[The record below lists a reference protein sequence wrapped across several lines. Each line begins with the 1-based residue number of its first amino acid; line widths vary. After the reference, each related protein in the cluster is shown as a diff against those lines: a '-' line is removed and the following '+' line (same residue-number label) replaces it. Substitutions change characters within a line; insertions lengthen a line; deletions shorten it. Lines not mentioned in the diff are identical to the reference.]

1 MKKSVFNSP
10 LLKSKV
16 KSVNIKLPELIFGY
30 FLGPA
35 LALLVSG
42 IFVNG
47 FLNEYYT
54 SYLFVNLLKD
64 SKWSNIVNTYLTLL
78 PTLSAILIVV
88 GNLFAGQLIER
99 TNTTAGK
106 ARPWILLSAIL
117 MPVASILIF
126 AIPLFFDPEA
136 NPVLTM
142 VITAI
147 GYNLFFAA
155 AYPIYYTA
163 NSSLV
168 PVSTRN
174 GKQRGLLASASN
186 MAVTTGVGLGG
197 MVFPF
202 MRDLLINSAGSLN
215 AQRGMWLLVFA
226 IVSVVT
232 MIAIVVQYMFT
243 RERVNE
249 EKFAQSETVQT
260 AEVKKVSIGQ
270 QFKAVATDKYWWI
283 VLVFC
288 FLFQFSGTMKNFSL
302 NYYSRFFKGV
312 KFVEDLGGPG
322 AVQSLIT
329 ILGSVPMTLAVAIV
343 WPLSNKYGKRAM
355 VVAGLVTNV
364 VGNVIVQIGGNN
376 LIVVSVGAFFKY
388 LGAAPGCY
396 MMLAM
401 ISDALDHTEARNGF
415 RCDGLTMSIYASI
428 MIASQ
433 PLVQG
438 VFNAMTNSGEN
449 QAMSNFCYIWGEGI
463 IYAALAVLMLFYNV
477 EKFSKEDHE
486 KIIAYQKAEVEA
498 AGGVWV
504 DPEERLRLEQ
514 EEADR
519 IAEEAKLA
527 ELKAH
532 CDKKGL
538 NYETELAKLREK
550 EAKKNKGKKD

>member
-16 KSVNIKLPELIFGY
+16 KSVNVKLPELVFGY

-35 LALLVSG
+35 LALLASG

-54 SYLFVNLLKD
+54 SYLFVNLLEDAAWQKT
-64 SKWSNIVNTYLTLL
+64 INTYLTLL
-78 PTLSAILIVV
+78 PMLSAILIVI

-99 TNTTAGK
+99 TNTAAGK
-106 ARPWILLSAIL
+106 SRPWILLSAIL

-126 AIPLFFDPEA
+126 AIPLFFNPES

-186 MAVTTGVGLGG
+186 MAVTAGVGLGG
-197 MVFPF
+197 MVFPIL
-202 MRDLLINSAGSLN
+202 RDLLINNAGSVE

-226 IVSVVT
+226 IVGVVSLL
-232 MIAIVVQYMFT
+232 AVVLQYLFT

-249 EKFAQSETVQT
+249 EKFSQNETVET
-260 AEVKKVSIGQ
+260 TEVKKVSIGQ
-270 QFKAVATDKYWWI
+270 QFKAVASDKFWWM

-288 FLFQFSGTMKNFSL
+288 FLFQFAGTMKNFSL
-302 NYYSRFFKGV
+302 NYYAKSFAGIE
-312 KFVEDLGGPG
+312 FVESLGGVG

-343 WPLSNKYGKRAM
+343 WPLSNKFGKRAM
-355 VVAGLVTNV
+355 VVAGLLTNV
-364 VGNVIVQIGGNN
+364 VGNIIVQIGGTN
-376 LIVVSVGAFFKY
+376 IWVVGVGAFFKY

-401 ISDALDHTEARNGF
+401 ISDALDHTEAKNGF

-438 VFNAMTNSGEN
+438 VFNAMTGSGAN
-449 QAMSNFCYIWGEGI
+449 QAMSNFCYIWIEGI
-463 IYAALAVLMLFYNV
+463 IYAALAVMMFFFTV
-477 EKFSKEDHE
+477 EKYSKQDHE
-486 KIIAYQKAEVEA
+486 TILANQKAACEA
-498 AGGVWV
+498 AGGTWIE
-504 DPEERLRLEQ
+504 PEERLRLEQ

-519 IAEEAKLA
+519 IAEEARLA
-527 ELKAH
+527 ELKAR

-538 NYETELAKLREK
+538 DYETELAKLREK
-550 EAKKNKGKKD
+550 EAKKKK